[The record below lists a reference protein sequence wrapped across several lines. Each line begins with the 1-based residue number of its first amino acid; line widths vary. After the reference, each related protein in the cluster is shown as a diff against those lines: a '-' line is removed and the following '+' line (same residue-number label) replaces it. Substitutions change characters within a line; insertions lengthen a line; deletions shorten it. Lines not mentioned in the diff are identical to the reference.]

1 EDIYQDLKRAL
12 FERIRDKEASV
23 RSQAATALSRLQGAD
38 SEVDEVDGKT
48 ITQKLV
54 WALRHDPSAARDAD
68 ATNRRVVYLKPMA
81 EIQDFRLIPCQER
94 HLLLKCGLNDRD
106 PLVKKAASKMISM
119 HWIRHADHNLLEFL
133 ERMDILE
140 GDAAEDILTAFLSS
154 RIDIVNSIKFDDQF
168 WNNLSPESSFLA
180 KVLIQF
186 LQAKEYDEKL
196 DAVLPEVTRLSFI
209 TQDYAQLW
217 REAEKGTKGDYEF
230 IVTQLLDIAKCLD
243 YADEVGRR
251 KMFDLL
257 RELIMVPDISDNHLA
272 SVVELFKIISFD
284 ERDFTRTMVEIISD
298 IQEVSGLGE
307 QESSY
312 SVTDTTPL
320 KKIKLSNRVSPKL
333 EEDLDRE
340 PDILRKKLAQL
351 KCLTICKHI
360 LERSEETL
368 QNNSTLYGLLN
379 ELIVPSVKSNETVL
393 LEEGLHCLGLF
404 CCLDKTLG
412 QHNLPLLTHLLKKGH
427 LELQQKS
434 LMILFDML
442 TCYGLDWMVSGLVG
456 LDEVKDIFE
465 RSLDHDDPDMQ
476 AIAAQGLAKLMLSRI
491 YQNRDTLK
499 LLILL
504 YFFPSTIDNITI
516 QQCLSYF
523 FPAFCY
529 SSTVNQRMMA
539 EVAVEA
545 LEDLCSTFDD
555 LDENEKMTSPG
566 QIADM
571 LADWTE
577 PRKVAK

>member
-1 EDIYQDLKRAL
+1 
-12 FERIRDKEASV
+12 
-23 RSQAATALSRLQGAD
+23 
-38 SEVDEVDGKT
+38 
-48 ITQKLV
+48 
-54 WALRHDPSAARDAD
+54 
-68 ATNRRVVYLKPMA
+68 MA

-577 PRKVAK
+577 PRKVAKTRRNEEDEDGIRVQVGMALELLDIISKQAGRTRKTMCHTLNKMYIDEATDAQLEELLTKAKIVESVSLTDQILN